1 MRQFACNMGKG
12 QNFVFHSCFYSCR
25 TTNSHIRYSSHL
37 VRNPFPSTWPM
48 VLRTPRAHPCG
59 WSFNHFHVFTRNPR
73 GFAPCLL
80 LISKRCH
87 YDILSAPFF
96 MMIGTID
103 HRFVLFLAWILWE
116 NRVRIFCD
124 ILLIV
129 NCFATNSALFICNLS
144 YEFFA
149 EIREIKRICL
159 HLLIL
164 ERVWWMFRN
173 QCFLSLL
180 RVCEIVW

>member
-1 MRQFACNMGKG
+1 
-12 QNFVFHSCFYSCR
+12 
-25 TTNSHIRYSSHL
+25 
-37 VRNPFPSTWPM
+37 
-48 VLRTPRAHPCG
+48 
-59 WSFNHFHVFTRNPR
+59 
-73 GFAPCLL
+73 
-80 LISKRCH
+80 
-87 YDILSAPFF
+87 

-149 EIREIKRICL
+149 ETREIKRICL
-159 HLLIL
+159 HLLVL
-164 ERVWWMFRN
+164 ERDR
-173 QCFLSLL
+173 
-180 RVCEIVW
+180 